1 MTSGISRFKLPK
13 RPKPPPVD
21 RRALRLAAKSAFV
34 EDDPGP
40 RPLDMWE
47 EGFSRTAAEAALS
60 KLGFRP
66 LGQPS
71 IEEPRM
77 VDPTTLGSHE
87 LGSLYAAF
95 VAWTEYLEGAWAL
108 AEIDATE
115 AENYYERVE
124 AEVRLRKSGTVA
136 DKKAKSL
143 NDPVSIE
150 KHMRALTL
158 RAVATLLKAR
168 FKGCERT
175 ASGLSREM
183 TRRGL
188 PQAE

>member
-1 MTSGISRFKLPK
+1 MTSGISKFKLPK
-13 RPKPPPVD
+13 RPPMLD
-21 RRALRLAAKSAFV
+21 RRELRSAAKSTFV

-40 RPLDMWE
+40 RALDMWE
-47 EGFSRTAAEAALS
+47 EGFSRKAAEAALG

-66 LGQPS
+66 LGKPS
-71 IEEPRM
+71 IAEPRM

-87 LGSLYAAF
+87 LGALYSAF

-108 AEIDATE
+108 AEIDAAE
-115 AENYYERVE
+115 AEAYYDRVE

-143 NDPVSIE
+143 NDPTSIE
-150 KHMRALTL
+150 KQMRALTL

-175 ASGLSREM
+175 AGGLSREM